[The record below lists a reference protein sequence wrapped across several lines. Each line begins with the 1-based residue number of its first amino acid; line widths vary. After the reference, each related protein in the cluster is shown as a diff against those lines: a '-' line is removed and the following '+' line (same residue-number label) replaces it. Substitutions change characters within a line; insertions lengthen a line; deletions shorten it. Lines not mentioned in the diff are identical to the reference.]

1 MSTTN
6 RRPVAGIYRPPVN
19 GRTARRNLPDAVAQL
34 CRTANTVRAYLE
46 RTVLREAGMTWTTY
60 DVLVL
65 VCARQVVEPPAIA
78 AEVGIARATLTNALA
93 LLSDRDLVR
102 RELHEH
108 DLRRVVVR
116 PTQAG
121 LALAAMLHRWV
132 DARQA
137 DLFAAPGMPPDHDF
151 TQALKILAD
160 RSRPHTRTVGE
171 EDIR

>member
-1 MSTTN
+1 MNAAT
-6 RRPVAGIYRPPVN
+6 RRPALGIYRPPVN
-19 GRTARRNLPDAVAQL
+19 GRTTRRIEPDAVAQL

-65 VCARQVVEPPAIA
+65 VCARQVVEPPVIA
-78 AEVGIARATLTNALA
+78 AEVGIARATLTKTLA
-93 LLSDRDLVR
+93 VLSDRDLVR

-116 PTQAG
+116 PTPAG
-121 LALAAMLHRWV
+121 LALAGMLRRWV

-137 DLFAAPGMPPDHDF
+137 DLFAAPGMPPEQDVA
-151 TQALKILAD
+151 QALKILAD
-160 RSRPHTRTVGE
+160 RSRLHTRTVGE
-171 EDIR
+171 EGVR